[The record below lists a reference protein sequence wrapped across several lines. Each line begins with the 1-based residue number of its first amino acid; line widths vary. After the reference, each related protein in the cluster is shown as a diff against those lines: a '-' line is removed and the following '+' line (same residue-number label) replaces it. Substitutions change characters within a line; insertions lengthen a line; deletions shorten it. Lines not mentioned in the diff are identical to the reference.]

1 MVPVPEHLVGA
12 VKQRLAWNV
21 TPLAEEVFDLESA
34 ERFLESLDDVERR
47 FVLGIARASVDTRTL
62 TAPEIAGTAGCTPLE
77 TLGLMM
83 SLNDRVLFF
92 GKLVWGLINRS
103 ALDGTQDA
111 NGIPEYTFNMLGATA
126 ELLLQA
132 AGQVGIPLPTS

>member
-1 MVPVPEHLVGA
+1 
-12 VKQRLAWNV
+12 
-21 TPLAEEVFDLESA
+21 
-34 ERFLESLDDVERR
+34 
-47 FVLGIARASVDTRTL
+47 
-62 TAPEIAGTAGCTPLE
+62 
-77 TLGLMM
+77 MM